1 MTTLSKDEILNLK
14 GGALKLGVIG
24 LVTGII
30 TFIIGVIDGI
40 TNPKRCTKWKNWMIK
55 KWNKLKEGL

>member
-14 GGALKLGVIG
+14 GGALKWGVIG

-40 TNPKRCTKWKNWMIK
+40 TNPKRCTKCKN
-55 KWNKLKEGL
+55 